1 MQVRKFEEKDGEG
14 VKNLI
19 ISILTKEYPFDKSV
33 YENSD
38 IADIGKTY
46 NGKRDVFFVIDSEN
60 DVIGTVGVKEDSK
73 DIALLRR
80 LFVKPAF
87 RRKGYG
93 ALLLNKALNHC
104 KKNDFKRVV
113 FRATGRMAQAINL
126 LKKTGFK
133 EVEKIDLGGFQIYK
147 FALDLQQA

>member
-1 MQVRKFEEKDGEG
+1 MQARKFDEKDGEG
-14 VKNLI
+14 VKDLI

-38 IADIGKTY
+38 IKDIGKTY
-46 NGKRDVFFVIDSEN
+46 GGKRDVFFVIDAEN

-73 DIALLRR
+73 DTALLRR

-93 ALLLNKALNHC
+93 TLLLSKAISHC
-104 KKNDFKRVV
+104 KKNDFKRIV

-133 EVEKIDLGGFQIYK
+133 EVEKIDLGGFKIYK
-147 FALDLQQA
+147 FALDLQ

>member
-1 MQVRKFEEKDGEG
+1 MQVRKFSQKDGEG

-33 YENSD
+33 YEDSD
-38 IADIGKTY
+38 IANIGKTY
-46 NGKRDVFFVIDSEN
+46 GGKRDVFFVIDAEN

-73 DIALLRR
+73 DTALLRR

-93 ALLLNKALNHC
+93 VLLLSKAINHC
-104 KKNDFKRVV
+104 KKNNYRHVV

-126 LKKTGFK
+126 LKKTGFR
-133 EVEKIDLGGFQIYK
+133 EIEKVDLGGFAIYK
-147 FALDLQQA
+147 FALDLQ